1 MRQMID
7 IKKADQIG
15 KGVFVLTPQSGMGIL
30 IAHEVTETEPVD
42 GGRYVEIATSD
53 GRRHLVGKD
62 DRIVVVLGEP

>member
-1 MRQMID
+1 MRRMID

-15 KGVFVLTPQSGMGIL
+15 KGEFVLVPQSGMGIL
-30 IAHEVTETEPVD
+30 IAHEVTGTEPVD

-53 GRRHLVGKD
+53 GRKHLVGKD